1 MRKPLVKLGVCVGI
15 CFMLIPVFLYISQ
28 FGNQLSSDHEK
39 WAEMGSFF
47 SGIYAPALSLLTLTV
62 LVIQRISQQSNDQ
75 FHIDMIKINEINQS
89 AIFYFDKLANEL
101 ETIDESGQS
110 YADLL
115 ITFFGDIDSQEQIVK
130 LLEGNTLK
138 YIEVGE
144 KLIKAHNLWHA
155 VNLSLDSL
163 ESQVANSGY
172 KNSLVNLKIKF
183 EVLLNSPLLIALDKL
198 SFCIFLTSGK
208 KRHRY
213 HFWSKGCPSSQVAN
227 EFASKI
233 LSSK

>member
-1 MRKPLVKLGVCVGI
+1 
-15 CFMLIPVFLYISQ
+15 MLIPVFLYISQ

-47 SGIYAPALSLLTLTV
+47 SGIYAPVLSLLTLTV

-75 FHIDMIKINEINQS
+75 FHIDMIKINEVNQS

-115 ITFFGDIDSQEQIVK
+115 ITFFGDIDSQEQIVRLFEDNAFKCIEVCEK
-130 LLEGNTLK
+130 LL
-138 YIEVGE
+138 
-144 KLIKAHNLWHA
+144 KAHKIWLA

-163 ESQVANSGY
+163 ESQVEDSGY

-183 EVLLNSPLLIALDKL
+183 EILLNSPLLIALDKL
-198 SFCIFLTSGK
+198 SFSILLTGGK
-208 KRHRY
+208 MRHRY
-213 HFWSKGCPSSQVAN
+213 HFWGKGCPSSEVTN

>member
-1 MRKPLVKLGVCVGI
+1 
-15 CFMLIPVFLYISQ
+15 MLIPVFLYISQ

-213 HFWSKGCPSSQVAN
+213 HFWSKGCPSSEVAN